1 MSAEA
6 PVTDKTPMVELLGD
20 EPLLSESTRGMDL
33 GTFLD
38 HVVGNA
44 ADWVRSLPCD
54 KASGLRKAKAAVLK
68 LTGVPVP
75 DDLDSLKSKLKK
87 MEKAVKAAMTNAK
100 LKDLEAAKASTT
112 DPVKDLC
119 EKLKAA
125 ILSFCDATGKKGAL
139 AMLEC
144 LLGEEVDVET
154 LESVFR
160 HVAADDPAALGAF
173 NALMG

>member
-1 MSAEA
+1 MAEL
-6 PVTDKTPMVELLGD
+6 VGD
-20 EPLLSESTRGMDL
+20 EPCLSESTKGMDL

-75 DDLDSLKSKLKK
+75 DDLEDLKAKLRK
-87 MEKAVKAAMTNAK
+87 MEKAVKSAMTNAK
-100 LKDLEAAKASTT
+100 LKDLEASKASADRDPEPT
-112 DPVKDLC
+112 D
-119 EKLKAA
+119 KLKAA
-125 ILSFCDATGKKGAL
+125 ILAYCDATGQKGAL

-144 LLGEEVDVET
+144 MLGDDADTET
-154 LESVFR
+154 LETVFR
-160 HVAADDPAALGAF
+160 HVAADDAAALGAF
-173 NALMG
+173 NALRH

>member
-1 MSAEA
+1 MSAD
-6 PVTDKTPMVELLGD
+6 PVTSGTPMAELVGD
-20 EPLLSESTRGMDL
+20 DPLLSESTRGMDL

-44 ADWVRSLPCD
+44 TEWVRSLPCD

-75 DDLDSLKSKLKK
+75 DDLEDLKAKLKK
-87 MEKAVKAAMTNAK
+87 MEKAVRAAMTNAK

-112 DPVKDLC
+112 EPGHDLG
-119 EKLKAA
+119 ERLKTA
-125 ILSFCDATGKKGAL
+125 ILSYCDATGQKGAL

-144 LLGEEVDVET
+144 MLGDEVDVDT
-154 LESVFR
+154 MANIFR
-160 HVAADDPAALGAF
+160 NVAADDPAALGAF
-173 NALMG
+173 NALMP

>member
-1 MSAEA
+1 MSAD
-6 PVTDKTPMVELLGD
+6 PVTDKTPMAELVGGD
-20 EPLLSESTRGMDL
+20 PCLAESAKDMDL

-44 ADWVRSLPCD
+44 AAWVRSLPCD

-75 DDLDSLKSKLKK
+75 DDLEDLKAKLKK

-100 LKDLEAAKASTT
+100 LKDLEAAKASER
-112 DPVKDLC
+112 DPDQDLA

-125 ILSFCDATGKKGAL
+125 ILSYCDVTGQKGTL

-154 LESVFR
+154 LVAIFR
-160 HVAADDPAALGAF
+160 QVAADDSVALGAF
-173 NALMG
+173 NALMQ

>member
-1 MSAEA
+1 MSAD
-6 PVTDKTPMVELLGD
+6 PVTSETPMAELVGD
-20 EPLLSESTRGMDL
+20 DPCLSESAKGMDL

-38 HVVGNA
+38 HVVSNA
-44 ADWVRSLPCD
+44 AGWVRSLPCD

-75 DDLDSLKSKLKK
+75 DDLEDLKAKLKK

-100 LKDLEAAKASTT
+100 LKDLEAEKGSARLPCHDVS
-112 DPVKDLC
+112 

-125 ILSFCDATGKKGAL
+125 ILSYCDATGKKGAL

-144 LLGEEVDVET
+144 LLGDEVDIDT
-154 LESVFR
+154 LASIFR

-173 NALMG
+173 NALMA

>member
-1 MSAEA
+1 MSAD
-6 PVTDKTPMVELLGD
+6 PVTSETPMAELVGD
-20 EPLLSESTRGMDL
+20 DPLLSESTQGMDL

-54 KASGLRKAKAAVLK
+54 KAISLRKAKAAVLK
-68 LTGVPVP
+68 LTGIPVP
-75 DDLDSLKSKLKK
+75 DDLEDLKTKLKK
-87 MEKAVKAAMTNAK
+87 MEKAVKSAMTNAK
-100 LKDLEAAKASTT
+100 LKDLESEKGSAR
-112 DPVKDLC
+112 DPGHDVS

-125 ILSFCDATGKKGAL
+125 ILSYCDATGQKGAL

-144 LLGEEVDVET
+144 MLGEYADVET

-173 NALMG
+173 NAMRP

>member
-6 PVTDKTPMVELLGD
+6 RVTNKTPMAELVGD
-20 EPLLSESTRGMDL
+20 DPCLSESAKGMDL

-75 DDLDSLKSKLKK
+75 DDLDDLKTKLKK

-100 LKDLEAAKASTT
+100 LKDLESAKASAR
-112 DPVKDLC
+112 DPVQALS
-119 EKLKAA
+119 EKLQAA
-125 ILSFCDATGKKGAL
+125 ILSYCDATGQKGAL

-144 LLGEEVDVET
+144 MLGEDADVET
-154 LESVFR
+154 LGSIFR

-173 NALMG
+173 NALMP